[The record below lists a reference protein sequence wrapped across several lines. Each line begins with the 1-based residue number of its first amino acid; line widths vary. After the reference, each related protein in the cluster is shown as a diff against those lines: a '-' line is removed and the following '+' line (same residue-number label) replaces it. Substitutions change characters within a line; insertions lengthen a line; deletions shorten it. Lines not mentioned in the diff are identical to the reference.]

1 MKWLDEKI
9 ISMAQNVMIRQKR
22 NEETNLKERAVKS
35 MLIGKAEVA
44 IGPHHSDRMDSR
56 PDLNFRMYKAENGF
70 VMEVQSI
77 DRRTE
82 RQQNKLYLIPDDQD
96 LGQAV
101 SHIITVESLKS

>member
-1 MKWLDEKI
+1 
-9 ISMAQNVMIRQKR
+9 
-22 NEETNLKERAVKS
+22 
-35 MLIGKAEVA
+35 ML
-44 IGPHHSDRMDSR
+44 
-56 PDLNFRMYKAENGF
+56 FRSAENGF